1 MNQTS
6 HAPAPSTP
14 ASSAEI
20 GEALKVLFNSLPF
33 QRGTDPETVVVAY
46 VEALRGVSLDGIK
59 AGISKFLRGDC
70 ENVSMKFVPTPP
82 ELARIVR
89 TAVVPAR
96 IPEERRIAPFQ
107 HRDDGERMRMRL
119 KMPLYNFA
127 TATGRMD
134 ELARALDAGFGATAA
149 LAAKW
154 GIPIPAEFSELSD
167 QFIESEWRAARNRA
181 QMEVDRN
188 PPPYVRQR
196 QKEAARRSDLPII
209 MQDASFE
216 DFKRMSKAH
225 ELPAGAS
232 WVASTNTIYG
242 PRPVRHRAA
251 A

>member
-1 MNQTS
+1 MNQIS
-6 HAPAPSTP
+6 SPSTP
-14 ASSAEI
+14 ASAAEI
-20 GEALKVLFNSLPF
+20 SAALQVLFDALPF
-33 QRGTDPETVVVAY
+33 QRGTRTENVAMAY
-46 VEALRGVSLDGIK
+46 IEALRGVTAAAVTEGIR
-59 AGISKFLRGDC
+59 KFLRGEC
-70 ENVSMKFVPTPP
+70 EDVSPRFVPTPP

-89 TAVVPAR
+89 TAVVAAR

-167 QFIESEWRAARNRA
+167 QFIESEWRAARSRA

-242 PRPVRHRAA
+242 PRPVRHRVAA
-251 A
+251 